1 MRIISG
7 KFKGRHINPPK
18 NLPVRPTTDF
28 AKTGLFNIINN
39 NFEVETLKVLDL
51 FTGTGNISYE
61 FVSRGC
67 ADITCVDLNFQCV
80 RFVQES
86 LSSLDAPKAKVI
98 KYDVFRFLKI
108 CNETYDFIFADPPY
122 DLEEGKTIPDLVFEK
137 NLLNPGGWLVVEH
150 ASDFHFKGHPHLKE
164 ERDYGKVAFSIFTNE
179 VSSGK

>member
-7 KFKGRHINPPK
+7 KFKGRHINTPK

-39 NFEVETLKVLDL
+39 NFHVEDLKVLDL

-67 ADITCVDLNFQCV
+67 PNITCVDLNFQCV

-86 LSSLDAPKAKVI
+86 LNGLSAPHAKVI
-98 KYDVFRFLKI
+98 KYDVFKFLKV

-122 DLEEGKTIPDLVFEK
+122 DLEEAKTIPDLIFEK
-137 NLLNPGGWLVVEH
+137 KIVNPNGWFVLEH
-150 ASDFHFKGHPHLKE
+150 SSDIHFAEHPNLKE
-164 ERDYGKVAFSIFTNE
+164 ERDYGKVAFSIFTSPE
-179 VSSGK
+179 KF